1 MRAFVLQP
9 SNKYDIS
16 MAEAYGEIV
25 YLIDEY
31 LSPFDPDKTIQRM
44 RDELNRL
51 KFNPDEDAIVLTG
64 ASILISVFL
73 SVLAYD
79 YHKVKTLLFDA
90 RTGKYKLVVI
100 DLSSTDGRQY

>member
-16 MAEAYGEIV
+16 AAEAYGEIV

-31 LSPFDPDKTIQRM
+31 LSPFDPDETIRRM
-44 RDELNRL
+44 RNRLDQL
-51 KFNPDEDAIVLTG
+51 KFNPDQDAIVLTG

-73 SVLAYD
+73 SVLTYD

-90 RTGKYKLVVI
+90 RTGKYKLVI
-100 DLSSTDGRQY
+100 IEM

>member
-16 MAEAYGEIV
+16 MVEAYGEIV

-44 RDELNRL
+44 RDSLDRL
-51 KFNPDEDAIVLTG
+51 KFNPNQDAIVLTG
-64 ASILISVFL
+64 ASILISIFL
-73 SVLAYD
+73 SVLTHD
-79 YHKVKTLLFDA
+79 YKKVKTLLFDA
-90 RTGKYKLVVI
+90 RTAKYKLVTI